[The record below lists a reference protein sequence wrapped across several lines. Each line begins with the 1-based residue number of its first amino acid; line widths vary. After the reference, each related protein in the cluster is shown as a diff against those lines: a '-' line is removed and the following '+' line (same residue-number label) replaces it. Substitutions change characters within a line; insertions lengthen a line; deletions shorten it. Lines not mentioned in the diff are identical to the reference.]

1 MNITQSTI
9 TLHLHG
15 GHIDQLTSYVL
26 TVDGL
31 NWYHTKDAVSTISG
45 LSADKVYKFRIDIL
59 HGSTT
64 VHQSHVTARTAAPGW
79 L

>member
-15 GHIDQLTSYVL
+15 GHIKELTSYVVA
-26 TVDGL
+26 VDGL

-45 LSADKVYKFRIDIL
+45 LSADKEYKFRVDIL
-59 HGSTT
+59 QGSRT
-64 VHQSHVTARTAAPGW
+64 VHQLYVTARTAVPGW
-79 L
+79 I